1 MYTIVVQSTT
11 KSILIIGGT
20 SSLAEN
26 LIRVAKEESFDIT
39 ATFRGCLENELDDQ
53 IHWMNLELSEIES
66 IERFL
71 INLGEKKFDKV
82 FFLIGAVTNKYFLE
96 MTHIELLK
104 YYSSYVANSVY
115 LLQKCFLFLKTTSRI
130 LVMSSRAGTN
140 VSYDVHYS
148 SMKSAL
154 EAFVR
159 SSSKALT
166 ANQSI
171 IGISSGLIENSRMYL
186 DMKPEHRISH
196 KIRAGGSLITV
207 EDLCSEIWLLSSS
220 QSTENNG
227 HTIHVGPIY

>member
-1 MYTIVVQSTT
+1 
-11 KSILIIGGT
+11 
-20 SSLAEN
+20 
-26 LIRVAKEESFDIT
+26 
-39 ATFRGCLENELDDQ
+39 
-53 IHWMNLELSEIES
+53 
-66 IERFL
+66 
-71 INLGEKKFDKV
+71 
-82 FFLIGAVTNKYFLE
+82 
-96 MTHIELLK
+96 
-104 YYSSYVANSVY
+104 
-115 LLQKCFLFLKTTSRI
+115 
-130 LVMSSRAGTN
+130 
-140 VSYDVHYS
+140 
-148 SMKSAL
+148 MKSAL

-227 HTIHVGPIY
+227 QTIHVGPIY